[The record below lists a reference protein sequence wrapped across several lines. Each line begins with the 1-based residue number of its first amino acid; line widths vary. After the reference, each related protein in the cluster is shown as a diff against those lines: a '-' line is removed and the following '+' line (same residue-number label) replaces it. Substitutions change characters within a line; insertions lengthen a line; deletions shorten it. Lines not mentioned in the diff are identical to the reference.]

1 MRPRKP
7 NLNRFTCKRCKL
19 VLHHNKC
26 LPHFRLVQAFS
37 QCCMRE
43 QENGWYLI
51 WIRTSSRY
59 LIFEKTAS
67 DSFCRYAFK
76 TGYK

>member
-26 LPHFRLVQAFS
+26 LPHFRLVQSFS

-43 QENGWYLI
+43 PGKRLVSDLDPYLLQI
-51 WIRTSSRY
+51 
-59 LIFEKTAS
+59 S
-67 DSFCRYAFK
+67 DL
-76 TGYK
+76 